1 LFDAKVAQATPC
13 TKSITIHYDSQAEK
27 GGRNR
32 LFLLILLQMS
42 ERNHIERLKEA
53 VVATFARTL
62 DSPTD
67 FDALS
72 ADVAKRTGEN
82 VSTSTLRRLYGYTKP
97 AVVPRPS
104 TLSVLARY
112 VGYAGWSEFC
122 QASEGQPT
130 VASTPRRLWP
140 WIALAGVVAVAAVIV
155 ALLISGRDGAQQPGR
170 ATVEPSSVVAPTTPP
185 HRAMLEKYR
194 RESLQFCNDVRAQR
208 SSLDILAYKSLVDS
222 LYIKYVFGYLQPT
235 IAHEASA
242 TFGEEGELYSTEI
255 FNTCRDICSTLLRE
269 IDWEE
274 WKRAQGCAKN

>member
-1 LFDAKVAQATPC
+1 MAPC

-42 ERNHIERLKEA
+42 ERNHIEDLKEA

-130 VASTPRRLWP
+130 VASTPRRLWL
-140 WIALAGVVAVAAVIV
+140 WIALAGIVAVAAVIV
-155 ALLISGRDGAQQPGR
+155 ALLIAGRDGAQRPSE
-170 ATVEPSSVVAPTTPP
+170 ATVEPSSVVAPTTQP

-194 RESLQFCNDVRAQR
+194 RESLQFCNEVRAQR

-222 LYIKYVFGYLQPT
+222 LYIKYVFGYLQHA
-235 IAHEASA
+235 IAHDASA
-242 TFGEEGELYSTEI
+242 TFGDDGQLYSSEI
-255 FNTCRDICSTLLRE
+255 FSACREICASLLRE
-269 IDWEE
+269 IDYDE
-274 WKRAQGCAKN
+274 WQRERDEALQNK

>member
-1 LFDAKVAQATPC
+1 MAEIAKFYYFCIV
-13 TKSITIHYDSQAEK
+13 
-27 GGRNR
+27 
-32 LFLLILLQMS
+32 MS
-42 ERNHIERLKEA
+42 ELSHIERLKEA

-170 ATVEPSSVVAPTTPP
+170 ATVEPSSVVGPTTPP

-194 RESLQFCNDVRAQR
+194 RESLQFCNEVRAQR